1 MPSQFMTAVF
11 KDIKVN
17 ITAKSLYAYDIER
30 NEVCK

>member
-1 MPSQFMTAVF
+1 MPTYLLTAVF

-17 ITAKSLYAYDIER
+17 IPAKSLYDFER